1 MNLRRLIG
9 GLLAAV
15 LLLHC
20 SHRSPADKGSASAP
34 ALETIQQR
42 LEANYRTLQ
51 TLNGQA
57 ILTVESPEASYTANA
72 RIWFRKPDSLYIKV
86 EAAFGIDVG
95 RLFIAANRFVLFM
108 PRMNLCYYGDVA
120 ALPLD
125 EFLSVEMRYDELMP
139 LLFGQEDLSGFEPLA
154 YTRVDREWLIAG
166 ERDSLHLSYRYDP
179 STGAIRETRASDSL
193 GVLLWSKT
201 FDRFTRK
208 KNLLLPQTIR
218 LQQPGENRAVGL
230 FYNHLAV
237 NDKVVMKNLS
247 FSLPANVQRIELKE

>member
-9 GLLAAV
+9 GLPVAV

-20 SHRSPADKGSASAP
+20 SHRTPADKGSASPPAP
-34 ALETIQQR
+34 ATIQQR

-51 TLNGQA
+51 TFNGQA
-57 ILTVESPEASYTANA
+57 ILTVESPEASYAANA
-72 RIWFRKPDSLYIKV
+72 HIWFRKPDSLCIKV

-139 LLFGQEDLSGFEPLA
+139 LLFGREDLSRFDPLE
-154 YTRVDREWLIAG
+154 YTRIDRDWLIAG
-166 ERDSLHLSYRYDP
+166 RRDSLHLRYRYDP
-179 STGAIRETRASDSL
+179 STGAIRETQAHDSL
-193 GVLLWSKT
+193 GVVLWSKT

-247 FSLPANVQRIELKE
+247 FSIPANVQRIELKE